1 VNNCHRCGEPLSS
14 QTYRILS
21 DIIDMTVCIDCAI
34 SAFELSKLTDLEGAI
49 AIVLLK
55 KPLDS

>member
-1 VNNCHRCGEPLSS
+1 MNCHRCGEPLSS

-21 DIIDMTVCIDCAI
+21 DIIDMVVCIDCAVT
-34 SAFELSKLTDLEGAI
+34 AFELSKLDGIDGQI

-55 KPLDS
+55 KQLDS

>member
-14 QTYRILS
+14 QVYQVLS
-21 DIIDMTVCIDCAI
+21 DIIDMTVCIDCAV
-34 SAFELSKLTDLEGAI
+34 SAFELSKLDAIDGQI

-55 KPLDS
+55 KQLDS